1 MATVTM
7 TEKHKIILGAFYH
20 RRYGVSPLVARGSVE
35 SHAKKHDLRGAEYG
49 EALESADSD
58 KVGGAEENKER
69 QRRQRVQARRSRQG
83 LSSAGP
89 LERGRAPV
97 RHLRAGLRLNS

>member
-7 TEKHKIILGAFYH
+7 AEKHKIILGAFYH

-49 EALESADSD
+49 EALESAIACGLVGVTSD
-58 KVGGAEENKER
+58 ASLSIKNAGR
-69 QRRQRVQARRSRQG
+69 QMLPKG
-83 LSSAGP
+83 
-89 LERGRAPV
+89 
-97 RHLRAGLRLNS
+97 